1 MDFQWY
7 LPEEDTGGSGGGGGG
22 ETGNFW
28 SLEHANAEVE
38 RSVVQILNSEES
50 VFPKLFATYGNYTHS
65 RSIFVDLSEYNDSTS
80 YILDIF
86 GDITNVP
93 IGVRYHFY
101 ITGYNGS
108 LKIDFPL
115 DYKTNWTYTH
125 IPNATLGERYTIDYS
140 GATKIEFIK
149 LDENTIWVDVINK

>member
-1 MDFQWY
+1 MDYPWY
-7 LPEEDTGGSGGGGGG
+7 YPNEDTGGSGGGGGG

-38 RSVVQILNSEES
+38 RSVVKILNSNES
-50 VFPKLFATYGNYTHS
+50 VFPKLLATYGNYTHS
-65 RSIFVDLSEYNDSTS
+65 RSIFVDLSEFNDSIA
-80 YILDIF
+80 YIFDIF

-93 IGVRYHFY
+93 IGIRYHFY
-101 ITGYNGS
+101 ITGYNNN

-115 DYKTNWTYTH
+115 EYNTNWTYKH
-125 IPNATLGERYTIDYS
+125 IPDATHGERYTIGYS

-149 LDENTIWVDVINK
+149 LDSNTVWVDVINK